1 MFLRL
6 DVCKEGQE
14 LARLLVR
21 APPLEDAV
29 NTPCESDGHCP
40 RHCCLHH
47 FVSLG
52 ASCFATSTF
61 ITCARERLANLYARH
76 AKNDSSSQDFYNR
89 TVAALEKK
97 QASDREV
104 AQKLQDIKDAARAQ
118 GAILPTTPQKPIAVS
133 IEDEKPVEGKVSTS
147 TNGQDSATLQM
158 GKGDDDA
165 RSVAGRKTM
174 LRGGE
179 IKDLHSGKEAPI
191 AVEREK
197 EKYPAGKKIEKQEKA
212 ESKEDHEVE
221 TELNLILKKGP
232 STSNSKPCT

>member
-1 MFLRL
+1 M
-6 DVCKEGQE
+6 
-14 LARLLVR
+14 R
-21 APPLEDAV
+21 APPWKDAV
-29 NTPCESDGHCP
+29 NTPCESDGHCS
-40 RHCCLHH
+40 RHCSLHH

-52 ASCFATSTF
+52 ASCSATSTF
-61 ITCARERLANLYARH
+61 LRYAGVRLANLYTRH
-76 AKNDSSSQDFYNR
+76 TQNDSSSQDIYSR

-97 QASDREV
+97 EASDREV

-118 GAILPTTPQKPIAVS
+118 GAVLPTPPQKPIAVS
-133 IEDEKPVEGKVSTS
+133 IEDERPIEGKISTS
-147 TNGQDSATLQM
+147 TNGQDSAILQL

-179 IKDLHSGKEAPI
+179 FKDLHSGKEAPM

-212 ESKEDHEVE
+212 ESNEDHEVE
-221 TELNLILKKGP
+221 MELNLILKKGP